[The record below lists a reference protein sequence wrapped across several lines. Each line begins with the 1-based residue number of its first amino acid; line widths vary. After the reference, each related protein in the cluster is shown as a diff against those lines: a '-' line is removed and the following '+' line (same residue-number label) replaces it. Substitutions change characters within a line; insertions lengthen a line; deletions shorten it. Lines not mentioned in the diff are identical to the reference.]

1 MTAWVTYGRI
11 ISTLTTDNLPAV
23 ALLPEQVPES
33 DLDDIRAI
41 ITERTAEIFTS
52 RDTLTMGDFWTG
64 NVMVNLHTDAA
75 TGATTFDGVHIIDW
89 ELAKAGVGALD
100 VGQFCAE
107 MLCLTLFKPY
117 AVDSA
122 NALIEA
128 FLNEYRSHCRVIA
141 PHFANVAAKHIGA
154 VRLVFCF

>member
-1 MTAWVTYGRI
+1 
-11 ISTLTTDNLPAV
+11 
-23 ALLPEQVPES
+23 
-33 DLDDIRAI
+33 
-41 ITERTAEIFTS
+41 
-52 RDTLTMGDFWTG
+52 MGDFWTG